1 MNTDKLKLFKSEE
14 EVKHYARVNGY
25 DEKDAKKM
33 LNDWNNLSTE
43 DSKKSKKKKIK
54 PIKLNWVLMTKEFY
68 FQANLYR
75 CLQNDSTG
83 TDSTD
88 SLGCFS

>member
-1 MNTDKLKLFKSEE
+1 MNTDKLKLFKREE

-43 DSKKSKKKKIK
+43 DSKKSKKKKVSMFTPESDNTVEK
-54 PIKLNWVLMTKEFY
+54 K
-68 FQANLYR
+68 
-75 CLQNDSTG
+75 
-83 TDSTD
+83 
-88 SLGCFS
+88 

>member
-43 DSKKSKKKKIK
+43 DSKKKKISMFTPESDNTVEK
-54 PIKLNWVLMTKEFY
+54 K
-68 FQANLYR
+68 
-75 CLQNDSTG
+75 
-83 TDSTD
+83 
-88 SLGCFS
+88 